1 MGNPLGRPA
10 YTPSRRRYAEAIRA
24 LKRILKQDKQT
35 AVILLR
41 ATELLLLIYG
51 QTLPGGLDKRD
62 KRAVTELVT
71 ESNLERSIN
80 RQIDAD
86 LDAQA
91 IQRQERA
98 DAATLESTRAMFD
111 AVLAEVGDD

>member
-1 MGNPLGRPA
+1 MTNPPGRPTR
-10 YTPSRRRYAEAIRA
+10 TPSRRRYAEAIRA

-71 ESNLERSIN
+71 ESNLERAIN
-80 RQIDAD
+80 QQIDAD
-86 LDAQA
+86 LEAQA
-91 IQRQERA
+91 QAAQERA
-98 DAATLESTRAMFD
+98 DALELANTQRVFN
-111 AVLAEVGDD
+111 AVLDDIEES